1 MKTAAVLSFSDRGAE
16 TAQRVAAAL
25 GEEYEVTLH
34 APRGNLR
41 AVTEELFHSRDALIF
56 VGASGIAVRA
66 IAPFVA
72 AKTSDPAVLV
82 LDELGQHV
90 ISLLSGHI
98 GGANAL
104 CWKLAAALDGE
115 AVITTATDVNNRF
128 SVDAWAARQGLV
140 IGSMPLAKRFSAQIL
155 KRDLPFFSLL
165 PVDGE
170 LPNGVFL
177 AREGKLGAAV
187 TYRDEGPFDSTLRLI
202 PKVLRVGIGCKRD
215 TPKERIVKAV
225 EDVFS
230 DRKLLFEAVAGL
242 ASIDVKSDEAGL
254 LAFAADRALP
264 IEFFS
269 AEQLRRLPGS
279 FSASAFVAGTVGVD
293 NVCERSAVLAA
304 GEGAELIVPKTSQNG
319 VTVAVARENRRISFE

>member
-1 MKTAAVLSFSDRGAE
+1 MKTAGVLSFSDRGAE
-16 TAQRVAAAL
+16 TARRVAAAL
-25 GEEYEVTLH
+25 EGEYETDLR

-41 AVTEELFHSRDALIF
+41 AVTEELFAQKDALIF
-56 VGASGIAVRA
+56 VGACGIAVRA
-66 IAPFVA
+66 VAPFVA
-72 AKTSDPAVLV
+72 AKTTDPAVLV

-98 GGANAL
+98 GGANEL

-115 AVITTATDVNNRF
+115 AVITTATDVNKRF
-128 SVDAWAARQGLV
+128 SVDAWAARQGLA
-140 IGSMPLAKRFSAQIL
+140 ISSMSLAKRFSAQIL

-170 LPNGVFL
+170 LPNGVFS
-177 AREGKLGAAV
+177 AREGKLGVAV
-187 TYRDEGPFDSTLRLI
+187 TYMDDDPFDSTLRLI
-202 PKVLRVGIGCKRD
+202 PRVLRVGIGCKRD
-215 TPKERIVKAV
+215 TPVDRIRKAA
-225 EDVFS
+225 EDVF
-230 DRKLLFEAVAGL
+230 RENALLFEAVAGL

-254 LAFAADRALP
+254 LAFAEEAGLP

-269 AEQLRRLPGS
+269 AEQLRQLPGE

-319 VTVAVARENRRISFE
+319 VTVAVAREDRRITFE